1 MNWGKSIV
9 LAFVLFALF
18 IGSLVVVC
26 LRQDIPLV
34 SKDYY
39 DQELRYQQQLDRMN
53 NTNQLAEKP
62 VFQVANHTLEI
73 QFRQLP
79 QIQHGE
85 LTLFRPSDALLDRT
99 FSISPADSV
108 QRFDLREVPGGMYK
122 ARMKWSMGGKDYF
135 LETVIY
141 L

>member
-34 SKDYY
+34 SRDYY

-53 NTNQLAEKP
+53 NTNQLTEKP
-62 VFQVANHTLEI
+62 VLQVSDHTLEI

-79 QIQHGE
+79 QIREGE
-85 LTLFRPSDALLDRT
+85 LTLFRPSDPRLDRT
-99 FSISPADSV
+99 FTLSAKDSV
-108 QRFDLREVPGGMYK
+108 QQIDLKEVPGGMYK
-122 ARMKWSMGGKDYF
+122 ARMKWKMGEKEYF
-135 LETVIY
+135 LESTIY